1 MARDKN
7 DYDIKKL
14 QAHDE
19 FEWQDLQSDYHR
31 RIYFYVK
38 RHVGNADAAEDVTSE
53 TFLGALR
60 GIERFDERYNVEQFL
75 FGIARKK
82 AIDWLRKSGHET
94 QISSKDDDSSSF
106 FASIPAGGLT
116 PTQLTIA
123 REKIGRQRGALVDI
137 LRQYVGDLWES
148 GDFKRLKTIELVF
161 LRNWKHRPIAD
172 FLDYQDEKSVAGVKF
187 RAIRDFQDRLRNRDP
202 NHSLFSKLWE

>member
-1 MARDKN
+1 MPRDKN
-7 DYDIKKL
+7 DYNIAKL
-14 QAHDE
+14 QDHDE
-19 FEWQDLQSDYHR
+19 REWRDLQSDYHR

-38 RHVGNADAAEDVTSE
+38 RHVGNPDAAEDVTSE

-60 GIERFDERYNVEQFL
+60 GIERFDERYNIEQYL

-94 QISSKDDDSSSF
+94 QISPRDDDSSSF
-106 FASIPAGGLT
+106 FASIPAAGMS
-116 PTQLTIA
+116 PTQLTIV
-123 REKIGRQRGALVDI
+123 REKIGRQREALVKI
-137 LRQYVGDLWES
+137 LREYVGDLWES

-172 FLDYQDEKSVAGVKF
+172 TLDYQDEKSVAGVKF
-187 RAIRDFQDRLRNRDP
+187 RAIRDFQDRLRHRDP